1 MNYKKKHSKTQ
12 RIFKKI
18 ISVILIILML
28 LPIFLISTPLK
39 TSKMESTYMTIATA
53 DEVSLVFSTESPT
66 QETQKSIETTI
77 ETSSTDKNT
86 EPIEVKPTETQENDF
101 IVYYDPTEV
110 EIEPST
116 ENVNMSNGSYLMDI
130 NNPDFTYTPQSISL
144 SSNDRELAARV
155 IMGEFGNG
163 GYDACCLI
171 AQCMRDGM
179 IRNNCSVSE
188 LINIYQYSGYNP
200 APNQNCYDAIDYVF
214 ESGGLAVPHR
224 ILFMYATNMTYS
236 SWHESQN
243 FIIQYQNVRFFDAW

>member
-1 MNYKKKHSKTQ
+1 MNYKKMHSKTQ
-12 RIFKKI
+12 RIFKKT

-39 TSKMESTYMTIATA
+39 MSNTENAYISIATA
-53 DEVSLVFSTESPT
+53 DEFSLVFATESST
-66 QETQKSIETTI
+66 QETRKHIETI
-77 ETSSTDKNT
+77 VKTSPTENNT
-86 EPIEVKPTETQENDF
+86 VPTEKPTESQDDDS
-101 IVYYDPTEV
+101 IIYYDPTE
-110 EIEPST
+110 IETESNT
-116 ENVNMSNGSYLMDI
+116 ENLNQSNGSYLMDI
-130 NNPDFTYTPQSISL
+130 NNPDYTYTPKIINL
-144 SSNDRELAARV
+144 SNSDRELAARV